1 MNYWKWSNG
10 EAYYKSAR
18 PEKTQN
24 QSHESQNYNSQ
35 LDAINQSL
43 EGYRETEFNESRREN
58 IDEKLSD
65 REMMTQRGG
74 NPFFQTSY
82 VNDIVTRDMY
92 LKPINTT
99 QGRTKVSSTEE

>member
-1 MNYWKWSNG
+1 MNIWKWSNG

-18 PEKTQN
+18 PEKNQTQQQN
-24 QSHESQNYNSQ
+24 QQHDSQ
-35 LDAINQSL
+35 LNAINQSL
-43 EGYRETEFNESRREN
+43 EGYSRREN

-65 REMMTQRGG
+65 REMMIQRGG

-82 VNDIVTRDMY
+82 INDVVTQDMY

-99 QGRTKVSSTEE
+99 QGRIKINAIEE

>member
-1 MNYWKWSNG
+1 MNSWKWSNG
-10 EAYYKSAR
+10 EAYYKSER
-18 PEKTQN
+18 PEKTQT
-24 QSHESQNYNSQ
+24 QQQTQHYDSQ
-35 LDAINQSL
+35 LNAINQSL
-43 EGYRETEFNESRREN
+43 EDYSRREN

-65 REMMTQRGG
+65 REMMAQRSG

-99 QGRTKVSSTEE
+99 QGRTKVNSIEEGC

>member
-1 MNYWKWSNG
+1 MNSWKWSNG
-10 EAYYKSAR
+10 ESYYKSAR
-18 PEKTQN
+18 PEKTQQQN
-24 QSHESQNYNSQ
+24 QQYDSQ
-35 LDAINQSL
+35 LNAINQSL
-43 EGYRETEFNESRREN
+43 EDYSRREN

-65 REMMTQRGG
+65 REMMAQRSG

-99 QGRTKVSSTEE
+99 QGRTKVNSIEEGC

>member
-1 MNYWKWSNG
+1 MNSWKWSNG

-18 PEKTQN
+18 PEKTQTQQQN
-24 QSHESQNYNSQ
+24 QHYDSQ
-35 LDAINQSL
+35 LNAINQSL
-43 EGYRETEFNESRREN
+43 EDYSRREN

-65 REMMTQRGG
+65 REMMAQRAG

-99 QGRTKVSSTEE
+99 QGRTKVNSIEECC

>member
-1 MNYWKWSNG
+1 MNSWKWSNG
-10 EAYYKSAR
+10 ESYYKSAR

-24 QSHESQNYNSQ
+24 QQYDSQMN
-35 LDAINQSL
+35 AINQSL
-43 EGYRETEFNESRREN
+43 EDYSRREN

-65 REMMTQRGG
+65 REMMAQRSG

-99 QGRTKVSSTEE
+99 QGRTKVNSIEEGC